1 LGAAGGAVAGGL
13 IGILVTGY
21 LHEAA
26 APNRNAGCP
35 WITCGYLGGLPLA
48 WLGETVGLG
57 LGAHL
62 GNRRRGNVIAPIT
75 ASLVVLLV
83 AGIAG
88 DNGRLPERSQWVIPV
103 LQTIAAVASEAAV
116 GRHRARRNP
125 Q

>member
-1 LGAAGGAVAGGL
+1 
-13 IGILVTGY
+13 
-21 LHEAA
+21 
-26 APNRNAGCP
+26 
-35 WITCGYLGGLPLA
+35 
-48 WLGETVGLG
+48 
-57 LGAHL
+57 
-62 GNRRRGNVIAPIT
+62 VIAPIT